1 MTRRPPKATR
11 TDTLFPYTTLF
22 RSGVSHF
29 HYTIIGGMGFAWL
42 AATHYWF
49 PKFSGRMYS
58 EAVGKL
64 AAWVAFIAFNA
75 TFFPMFI
82 AGVQGM
88 NRRVSVYL
96 PYLEDI
102 NPWISLWAFVLGLAF
117 FVALLNILVAWQ
129 IGRASCRD
137 SVCQSV

>member
-1 MTRRPPKATR
+1 M
-11 TDTLFPYTTLF
+11 
-22 RSGVSHF
+22 V
-29 HYTIIGGMGFAWL
+29 FAWL

-96 PYLEDI
+96 PYLEEF
-102 NPWISLWAFVLGLAF
+102 NPGISLWAFVLGLAF
-117 FVALLNILVAWQ
+117 FVDLLNILVASLR
-129 IGRASCRD
+129 GERASAATWGGTTLDWQTSSPDRK
-137 SVCQSV
+137 SGVEG

>member
-1 MTRRPPKATR
+1 M
-11 TDTLFPYTTLF
+11 
-22 RSGVSHF
+22 V
-29 HYTIIGGMGFAWL
+29 FAWL

-102 NPWISLWAFVLGLAF
+102 NPWISLWAFVLGLARSEEHTSELQSLMRISYAVF
-117 FVALLNILVAWQ
+117 CLKKKNNNIIIIIHYLKH
-129 IGRASCRD
+129 
-137 SVCQSV
+137 